1 MVIKGARTIAE
12 YAIRR
17 WMEEQGFVMEYFTL
31 VMDGNEGKL
40 EDRQGDSLILV
51 YDGATRSVHVKGE
64 VGRKMGMNEFEAMQY
79 EEQGK
84 ILDLLADIQR
94 KGAPIELSIGW
105 VDDNRNVM
113 QGIVIKSAPPLA
125 AQKLVEAG
133 YSLSI
138 MRQGVMVYKI

>member
-1 MVIKGARTIAE
+1 
-12 YAIRR
+12 
-17 WMEEQGFVMEYFTL
+17 
-31 VMDGNEGKL
+31 
-40 EDRQGDSLILV
+40 
-51 YDGATRSVHVKGE
+51 
-64 VGRKMGMNEFEAMQY
+64 MNEFEAMQY

-105 VDDNRNVM
+105 VDENRNVM

-125 AQKLVEAG
+125 TQKLVEAG
-133 YSLSI
+133 YSLNI